1 MKQIFYTLWFVLTAV
16 CSGIALLMLSANLN
30 WISVATLA
38 IVLFYAF
45 CFFRLLR
52 VCYGQTAFVDE
63 TSKWYWLSWI
73 LLSIALVLIKLGA
86 TTIITGEYISK
97 SGSGGRLSM
106 TSLLN
111 WMGDMAGPWLPGLI
125 LLAIGALIF
134 VVCARNIIR
143 YVSQTVGL
151 KR

>member
-1 MKQIFYTLWFVLTAV
+1 MKQIFYTLWFVLAAV
-16 CSGIALLMLSANLN
+16 CTGIALLMLSASIN
-30 WISVATLA
+30 WISVAVLA

-52 VCYGQTAFVDE
+52 VCYGQTAVVDE
-63 TSKWYWLSWI
+63 TDKWYWLSWI

-86 TTIITGEYISK
+86 TTMITGEYISK
-97 SGSGGRLSM
+97 SGRGGWLSLS
-106 TSLLN
+106 SLLN

-125 LLAIGALIF
+125 LLVIGTSVF

-143 YVSQTVGL
+143 YVSQNVGF
-151 KR
+151 KK